1 MLPGGGRNARQME
14 MAMRRLGMKT
24 EEVPGVEE
32 VIVRTRDSEH
42 VFRQPEV
49 TILTVQGVR
58 TYQVVGTPEVR
69 ARTAGTPT
77 AASGPSATAAP
88 AAPAGPP
95 EEDIELVMQQAGVG
109 RDEAVRALVAASG
122 EPAEAILKLLSR
134 SGSRGPG

>member
-24 EEVPGVEE
+24 EELPGVEE
-32 VIVRTRDSEH
+32 VIVRTKDSEH

-58 TYQVVGTPEVR
+58 TYQVVGTAEIR
-69 ARTAGTPT
+69 ARSAALAAGPNAPSAPT
-77 AASGPSATAAP
+77 AS
-88 AAPAGPP
+88 AGPP
-95 EEDIELVMQQAGVG
+95 EEDVQLVMEQAGVG
-109 RDEAVRALVAASG
+109 RDEAVRALAAASG

-134 SGSRGPG
+134 AGSRGPS